1 REPAP
6 LDDDGRRRLDEAISL
21 FDEVVRINPKNWA
34 ALWLL
39 GKVYQ
44 RLGEYEKGLAAFARS
59 HEIRPDQPD
68 VAREASI
75 AAMDLGRPEEAV
87 VYCEQALRAEP
98 DDPGL
103 RANLA
108 LALLFSGKPQEA
120 HAVAEEA
127 LRRNP
132 ADEISARI

>member
-1 REPAP
+1 MSNPPNPHESRHNRLYKQACALIEGLILLDDREPAP

-87 VYCEQALRAEP
+87 VYCERALLAEP
-98 DDPGL
+98 D
-103 RANLA
+103 
-108 LALLFSGKPQEA
+108 
-120 HAVAEEA
+120 H
-127 LRRNP
+127 
-132 ADEISARI
+132 